1 MAVKLSIIIPALN
14 EEKQI
19 SSLLNS
25 LKNQSLKDY
34 EIILA
39 DAGSKDKTRAIAKSF
54 GVKIIKGGLP
64 AKGRNEGAKIA
75 KGKLLLFL
83 DADVVLPGMFL
94 ENALKEFSSREFRIA
109 GFRLIPMGGIISE
122 ALFFFFYNFPI
133 SILGSLLPHAAMGI
147 LVEKSLFDKVG
158 GFDETIAL
166 AEDHYFARQVAKIG
180 KFGVIRST
188 KIYISTRRFKKDG
201 WVRTGISYL
210 LCELYMIFIGPVR
223 KDIFKY
229 NYTHLKK

>member
-83 DADVVLPGMFL
+83 DADVVLPDKFL
-94 ENALKEFSSREFRIA
+94 ENALEEFSSRKLKIA

-122 ALFFFFYNFPI
+122 AFFFFFYNFPI

>member
-1 MAVKLSIIIPALN
+1 MSRLSIIIPALN

-19 SSLLNS
+19 SLFLNS
-25 LKNQSLKDY
+25 LKNQSFKNY
-34 EIILA
+34 EIIVA
-39 DAGSKDKTRAIAKSF
+39 DAGSKDKTKAIAKSF
-54 GVKIIKGGLP
+54 GAKIIKGGLP

-83 DADVVLPGMFL
+83 DADVVLPDKFL
-94 ENALKEFSSREFRIA
+94 ENTLKEFSKRKLKVA
-109 GFRLIPMGGIISE
+109 GFSLIPTDGII
-122 ALFFFFYNFPI
+122 AKILLFFFYNFPI
-133 SILGSLLPHAAMGI
+133 FILSSLLPHAAMGI
-147 LVEKSLFDKVG
+147 LVEKSLFEKVG
-158 GFDETIAL
+158 GFEESITL

-201 WVRTGISYL
+201 WVKTGIKYF

-229 NYTHLKK
+229 NYSHLKK